1 MLLLTLPKGLC
12 HSELFC
18 KNSSEHEMLWNSKPR
33 NSRRGYV
40 IRVFNVLFGQD
51 IAEIKTY
58 KVFEESGIQKSMGK
72 MEHRGD
78 FFESYN
84 KCLIAHSINQNVQ
97 LQNHENSSTHY
108 DPLCD

>member
-40 IRVFNVLFGQD
+40 IRVFNVLL
-51 IAEIKTY
+51 AKTLLKLRHTRFLKNLEFK
-58 KVFEESGIQKSMGK
+58 KVWEKWNIGGIFLKATTS
-72 MEHRGD
+72 
-78 FFESYN
+78 
-84 KCLIAHSINQNVQ
+84 A
-97 LQNHENSSTHY
+97 
-108 DPLCD
+108 